1 MTWLWRLLHGRGNQV
16 RVKTPTV
23 LQMEAVECGA
33 ASLGIILGYYGRHVS
48 LEELRVVCGISR
60 DGSKAGN
67 MMKAAAGYGLIAK
80 GFRVQAAA
88 LKNLTM
94 PVIAFW
100 EYNHFLVV
108 EGFGEDKVYLN
119 DPNFGPRTVTW
130 QDFEESFSNII
141 LTFQKGPQFQP
152 GGKKHLLYQGLL
164 KYLGGSRSALIYGV
178 LAGLGL
184 VIPGLLVPTFSKIF
198 VDQYLIAGL
207 KYWVRPLLLAMGL
220 TAAMMAVLTWLQRQC
235 LLRQEIKMALS
246 ISGHFFWHVLKLPVE
261 FFNQRFSGDVASRV
275 QINDRLAELL
285 SGDLANNLLGLIA
298 IVFYALLMACY
309 NVTLA
314 LVVIAVG
321 LVNLVA
327 LKYVSRKRRDL
338 NLRMIQEGGKF
349 MGASMD
355 GLNIIETLKASGA
368 EATFFTRWAGYQAK
382 VIDAQ
387 QQFGTYSYYLDAVPP
402 LLTSLNNAAVIGLGG
417 FLVMKGQLSIGMLVA
432 FQCFMMAFIS
442 PLNRLVGL
450 GGELQEIDGDLR
462 RVDDVLRYPEAPQF
476 QRAQIPSPPFA
487 KLTGKLELRNITF
500 GYSSLDPPFIQNFH
514 MRLTPGSR
522 VALVGPSGSGKST
535 IARLVCGLYDPWE
548 GEVLLDD
555 QPRQCFSRALL
566 AQSLSMVDQ
575 NILLFE
581 GTVRENLTLFDHTIS
596 ESAVIQAGK
605 DACIH
610 DELMARAGGYD
621 GHVVEGGANFS
632 GGQRQR
638 LEIARALVNDPTL
651 IVLDEATSALD
662 PVTEVL
668 IDDNL
673 RGRGCGCL
681 IVAHRLSTIR
691 DCDEIIVL
699 DQGRVVQRGRHEQL
713 KDQEAWR
720 GRLRPSDSPR

>member
-1 MTWLWRLLHGRGNQV
+1 
-16 RVKTPTV
+16 
-23 LQMEAVECGA
+23 
-33 ASLGIILGYYGRHVS
+33 
-48 LEELRVVCGISR
+48 
-60 DGSKAGN
+60 
-67 MMKAAAGYGLIAK
+67 
-80 GFRVQAAA
+80 
-88 LKNLTM
+88 
-94 PVIAFW
+94 
-100 EYNHFLVV
+100 
-108 EGFGEDKVYLN
+108 
-119 DPNFGPRTVTW
+119 
-130 QDFEESFSNII
+130 
-141 LTFQKGPQFQP
+141 
-152 GGKKHLLYQGLL
+152 
-164 KYLGGSRSALIYGV
+164 
-178 LAGLGL
+178 
-184 VIPGLLVPTFSKIF
+184 
-198 VDQYLIAGL
+198 
-207 KYWVRPLLLAMGL
+207 
-220 TAAMMAVLTWLQRQC
+220 
-235 LLRQEIKMALS
+235 
-246 ISGHFFWHVLKLPVE
+246 
-261 FFNQRFSGDVASRV
+261 
-275 QINDRLAELL
+275 
-285 SGDLANNLLGLIA
+285 
-298 IVFYALLMACY
+298 
-309 NVTLA
+309 
-314 LVVIAVG
+314 
-321 LVNLVA
+321 
-327 LKYVSRKRRDL
+327 
-338 NLRMIQEGGKF
+338 
-349 MGASMD
+349 
-355 GLNIIETLKASGA
+355 LNIIETLKASGA

-476 QRAQIPSPPFA
+476 QRAQIPSPPSLA
-487 KLTGKLELRNITF
+487 KLTGQLELRNITF

-514 MRLTPGSR
+514 MKLTPGSR

-581 GTVRENLTLFDHTIS
+581 GTVRENLTLFDHTIL

-673 RGRGCGCL
+673 RGRGCSCL

-713 KDQEAWR
+713 KDQE
-720 GRLRPSDSPR
+720 GLYSKLIHTE